1 MILKILGAIDLI
13 SGLILILL
21 GSGTAFPG
29 KVLMF
34 LGMLLL
40 LKSSFGMLK
49 DFASWIDFIGG
60 LIFLVSNIFE
70 VPGIITIIV
79 GLFVAQKGIFSFL

>member
-1 MILKILGAIDLI
+1 MLLKILGAIDLI

-21 GSGTAFPG
+21 GSGTIFPG
-29 KVLMF
+29 KVLVL

-40 LKSSFGMLK
+40 LKSSLGFLK
-49 DFASWIDFIGG
+49 SFASWVDFIAG
-60 LIFLVSNIFE
+60 LILLISNFFE
-70 VPGIITIIV
+70 VPGIIAILA